1 MAARKPAVMGSR
13 TAAKER
19 LMVEA
24 AQKDPSLFA
33 ELYEANF
40 ERVYAYIVRRVR
52 ERHIAEDLTSD
63 VFHKALAHLPNFDWR
78 GIPFGAWLL
87 RIAANVV
94 TDQWRRSAKEVLTD
108 DPPEPSVEAR
118 AQVEL
123 EEIDHRAQ
131 LFRMVE
137 QVPTEQRR
145 VIGMRFAEGKS
156 IREIAKEIGKT
167 EGAVK
172 QLQFRGLQALR
183 DEMSEKM
190 PGARH
195 A

>member
-1 MAARKPAVMGSR
+1 MAVRKPAVMGAR
-13 TAAKER
+13 TEAKER
-19 LMVEA
+19 LLVEA
-24 AQKDPSLFA
+24 AQKDPSRFA

-40 ERVYAYIVRRVR
+40 ERVYAYIVKRVR

-87 RIAANVV
+87 RIASNVV
-94 TDQWRRSAKEVLTD
+94 TDQWRRSAKEVLVD
-108 DPPEPSVEAR
+108 NPPEVSVEASAEVNLQDIDDR
-118 AQVEL
+118 A
-123 EEIDHRAQ
+123 R
-131 LFRMVE
+131 LFRMVD
-137 QVPTEQRR
+137 QLPAEQRR

-156 IREIAKEIGKT
+156 IREIATEIGKT

-172 QLQFRGLQALR
+172 QLQYRGLEALR
-183 DEMSEKM
+183 AELETK